1 MEDNKNLPS
10 TLDGNRSVT
19 LHDNGL
25 QAGSLIEQS
34 IKRLT
39 PEQISTIGVKAA
51 EKAIELEA
59 KRRSQEM
66 DQYHGERAISDHLD
80 AFNMRDKGGRLTSH
94 KVKSEI
100 NTGAGK
106 MHLESKSGPTCFVA
120 TATYND
126 LNHPNVTYLRCFR
139 DVILSKSKLG
149 RSFISWYWRVGPK
162 LAKHVESSSLLKI
175 FSKTIISS
183 VVFVLRK
190 IYGQKLI

>member
-1 MEDNKNLPS
+1 MEDKKNLPS
-10 TLDGNRSVT
+10 TLDKRQPLD

-39 PEQISTIGVKAA
+39 PEQISTIGLKAA
-51 EKAIELEA
+51 EKAVELEA

-126 LNHPNVTYLRCFR
+126 LNHPNVIYLRNFR
-139 DVILSKSKLG
+139 DTILSQSKVG
-149 RSFISWYWRVGPK
+149 RSFIEWYWRTGPK
-162 LAKHVESSSLLKI
+162 LAGHVKSNKWLKI
-175 FSKTIISS
+175 FSKIIITST
-183 VVFVLRK
+183 VLILRK
-190 IYGQKLI
+190 IYQNKLS

>member
-1 MEDNKNLPS
+1 MEKNNNLPA
-10 TLDGNRSVT
+10 TLDKSRSVS

-80 AFNMRDKGGRLTSH
+80 AFNMRDKAGKLTSH

-106 MHLESKSGPTCFVA
+106 MQLESKSGPTCFVA

-126 LNHPNVTYLRCFR
+126 LNHPNVTYLRHFR
-139 DVILSKSKLG
+139 DTILSKSQYG

-162 LAKHVESSSLLKI
+162 LASHVESGIILKS
-175 FSKTIISS
+175 FSKAIITSI
-183 VVFVLRK
+183 VFVLKK
-190 IYGQKLI
+190 IFG